1 MLKTFSKLFFETV
14 DPKTEYKRLFSPDV
28 AISIIFH
35 SIFYL
40 IILLLV
46 TKFTG
51 MKITG
56 DGWKR
61 ITLVLLLI
69 MISGYFGRLYR
80 SKSIYKSLM
89 LEGNNENEA
98 REKTKELMK
107 NAYFVFYFFA

>member
-1 MLKTFSKLFFETV
+1 
-14 DPKTEYKRLFSPDV
+14 
-28 AISIIFH
+28 
-35 SIFYL
+35 
-40 IILLLV
+40 
-46 TKFTG
+46 
-51 MKITG
+51 
-56 DGWKR
+56 
-61 ITLVLLLI
+61 